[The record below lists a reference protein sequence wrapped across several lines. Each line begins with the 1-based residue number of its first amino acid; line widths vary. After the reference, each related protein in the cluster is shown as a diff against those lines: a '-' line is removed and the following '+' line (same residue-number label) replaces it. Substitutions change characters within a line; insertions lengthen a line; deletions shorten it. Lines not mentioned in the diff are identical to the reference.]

1 MSESPTSPDGPSGA
15 NGGSAPSAEAQKL
28 APVLESV
35 LFASP
40 EPLALAALRKILGE
54 ETPVQTI
61 LEALDLLTR
70 RTASEERGVVLAQVA
85 GGWQFLTREA
95 NWAYVARTGKTRAE
109 ERLTPAAIETLA
121 IVAYK
126 QPVTRAEVDAVR
138 GSISAPHLRT
148 LVERGLIKTVGRAE
162 APGQP
167 FQYGTTKNFL
177 RRFGLRSP
185 AELPGLDELKRLA
198 QEMPA

>member
-1 MSESPTSPDGPSGA
+1 MSEDPVVPPETVA
-15 NGGSAPSAEAQKL
+15 ATAEASPEALRL
-28 APVLESV
+28 APILESV

-40 EPLALAALRKILGE
+40 EPLPLVAVRKIVGEEVSVGTILAALE
-54 ETPVQTI
+54 H
-61 LEALDLLTR
+61 LTR
-70 RTASEERGVVLAQVA
+70 RTAAEDRGVVLAQVA

-95 NWAYVARTGKTRAE
+95 YWPYVSRTAKTRAE
-109 ERLTPAAIETLA
+109 ERLTPAAVETLA

-138 GSISAPHLRT
+138 GSMSAPHLRT
-148 LVERGLIKTVGRAE
+148 LVERGLIKTVGRAD

-167 FQYGTTKNFL
+167 IQYGTTKSFL
-177 RRFGLRSP
+177 RRFGLKSA
-185 AELPGLDELKRLA
+185 AELPGLDDLKRLA

>member
-1 MSESPTSPDGPSGA
+1 MSDDSIVDPTPSMPSP
-15 NGGSAPSAEAQKL
+15 EAVRL
-28 APVLESV
+28 APILESV

-40 EPLALAALRKILGE
+40 EPLPLVALRKILGE
-54 ETPVQTI
+54 ETPVGALI
-61 LEALDLLTR
+61 EALELLTK
-70 RTASEERGVVLAQVA
+70 RTASGERGVVLAQVA

-95 NWAYVARTGKTRAE
+95 FWPFVSRTAKTRAE
-109 ERLTPAAIETLA
+109 ERLPPAAIATLA

-138 GSISAPHLRT
+138 GAITAPHLRT
-148 LVERGLIKTVGRAE
+148 LVERGLIKTVGRAD

-167 FQYGTTKNFL
+167 IQYGTTKTFL
-177 RRFGLRSP
+177 RRFGLKS
-185 AELPGLDELKRLA
+185 AGDLPGLDDLKRLA

>member
-1 MSESPTSPDGPSGA
+1 MSDESTAPPTPSFPSP
-15 NGGSAPSAEAQKL
+15 EAVRL
-28 APVLESV
+28 APILESV

-40 EPLALAALRKILGE
+40 EPLPLVALRKILGE
-54 ETPVQTI
+54 ETPVGALI
-61 LEALDLLTR
+61 EALDLLTK
-70 RTASEERGVVLAQVA
+70 RTASGDRGVVLAQVA

-95 NWAYVARTGKTRAE
+95 FWPFVSRTAKTRAE

-148 LVERGLIKTVGRAE
+148 LVERGLIKTVGRAD

-167 FQYGTTKNFL
+167 IQYGTTKSFL
-177 RRFGLRSP
+177 RRFGLKS
-185 AELPGLDELKRLA
+185 AGDLPGLDDLKRLA

>member
-1 MSESPTSPDGPSGA
+1 MIEPSNDAGGPA
-15 NGGSAPSAEAQKL
+15 ADRAVPSAEARRL

-40 EPLALAALRKILGE
+40 EPLALAALRRIVGE
-54 ETPVQTI
+54 ETPVQAI
-61 LEALDLLTR
+61 LDALDLLTR
-70 RTASEERGVVLAQVA
+70 RTAGEERGVVLAQVA
-85 GGWQFLTREA
+85 GGWQFLTREEH
-95 NWAYVARTGKTRAE
+95 WPYVARTGKARAE

-198 QEMPA
+198 AEMPA

>member
-1 MSESPTSPDGPSGA
+1 MSDEENDVPSPAAASG
-15 NGGSAPSAEAQKL
+15 PSAEARRL

-40 EPLALAALRKILGE
+40 EPLPLIALRKILGE
-54 ETPVQTI
+54 ETPVGAV
-61 LEALDLLTR
+61 LEALDLLAK
-70 RTASEERGVVLAQVA
+70 RTAGEERGVVLAQVA

-95 NWAYVARTGKTRAE
+95 YWPFVSRTAKTRAE
-109 ERLTPAAIETLA
+109 ERLTPAALETLA

-148 LVERGLIKTVGRAE
+148 LVERGLIKTVGRAD

-167 FQYGTTKNFL
+167 IQYGTTKSFL
-177 RRFGLRSP
+177 RRFGLKS
-185 AELPGLDELKRLA
+185 AADLPGLDDLKRLA

>member
-1 MSESPTSPDGPSGA
+1 MSDESTAPPTPSFPSP
-15 NGGSAPSAEAQKL
+15 EAVRL
-28 APVLESV
+28 APILESV

-40 EPLALAALRKILGE
+40 EPLPLVSLRKILGE
-54 ETPVQTI
+54 ETPVGALI
-61 LEALDLLTR
+61 EALDLLTK
-70 RTASEERGVVLAQVA
+70 RTASGDRGVVLAQVA

-95 NWAYVARTGKTRAE
+95 FWPFVSRTAKTRAE

-148 LVERGLIKTVGRAE
+148 LVERGLIKTVGRAD

-167 FQYGTTKNFL
+167 IQYGTTKSFL
-177 RRFGLRSP
+177 RRFGLKS
-185 AELPGLDELKRLA
+185 AGDLPGLDDLKRLA

>member
-1 MSESPTSPDGPSGA
+1 MNAPETDRPAETAASE
-15 NGGSAPSAEAQKL
+15 PSAEARRL

-40 EPLALAALRKILGE
+40 EPLPLIALRRIVGE
-54 ETPVQTI
+54 EVPVPAL
-61 LEALDLLTR
+61 LEALDLLTT
-70 RTASEERGVVLAQVA
+70 RTAGEERGVVLAQVA

-95 NWAYVARTGKTRAE
+95 HWPFVSRTAKTRAE

-148 LVERGLIKTVGRAE
+148 LTERGLIKTVGRAE

-167 FQYGTTKNFL
+167 FQYGTTKSFL
-177 RRFGLRSP
+177 RRFGLKSP